1 MGTRYYLTIVCPDCG
16 FTDDDGYYAPTCGFT
31 TWECECGHVVD
42 LEEYT
47 GISYEEASNLAE
59 MQALV
64 DRIAEEYTDDQEDQL

>member
-31 TWECECGHVVD
+31 DWCCAHCGILVD

-47 GISYEEASNLAE
+47 GISYEEASNLE
-59 MQALV
+59 EIQALV
-64 DRIAEEYTDDQEDQL
+64 DSLAKEYTDDEED